1 VIQIESA
8 MGAAI
13 EVFEGATAI
22 VVPRSRFLP
31 VKTTNE
37 LVLLRSDVYEWGD
50 DDIPRATV
58 DTLPVVNLSS
68 SYKKIGDLEAHM
80 PSPLKL
86 RDGSSL
92 TVTGDWTF
100 GTDVKV
106 VGDVTLGAEGG
117 HVPDSATLT

>member
-1 VIQIESA
+1 

-37 LVLLRSDVYEWGD
+37 LVLLRSDVYEWGA

-58 DTLPVVNLSS
+58 DALPVVSLSK
-68 SYKKIGDLEAHM
+68 SYTKIGDLEARM
-80 PSPLKL
+80 PSALKL
-86 RDGSSL
+86 RAATSL
-92 TVTGDWTF
+92 TVTGDWSF
-100 GTDVKV
+100 GSGVTV
-106 VGDVTLGAEGG
+106 VGDVTLGDEGG
-117 HVPDSATLT
+117 QVADDTTLR